1 MSKYVLSL
9 IIMSLII
16 FSTLKRV
23 DNYSTFVRGAKKS
36 LNLVFDIFA
45 YIIAIFIVVELLNKS
60 GLIDKL
66 SLILSPI
73 FNFLGIPSEL
83 TELVLVKPFSGSGG
97 LAILH
102 NIFETYG
109 VDSYISKCACVI
121 LGSSET
127 VFYVSSVYFSNTS
140 VKKLGK
146 AIPIALFCCFISVII
161 SCFVCK
167 FI

>member
-1 MSKYVLSL
+1 MSNYILPL
-9 IIMSLII
+9 LIMSLII
-16 FSTLKRV
+16 ISTFKKV

-45 YIIAIFIVVELLNKS
+45 YIITIFIVVELLNKS
-60 GLIDKL
+60 GIMAKL
-66 SLILSPI
+66 SLCLSPI
-73 FNFLGIPSEL
+73 FNFLGIPTEL

-97 LAILH
+97 LALLS

-146 AIPIALFCCFISVII
+146 AIPIALLCCFISVII

>member
-1 MSKYVLSL
+1 MSNYILPIL
-9 IIMSLII
+9 IMSLII
-16 FSTLKRV
+16 ISSFKKV
-23 DNYSTFVRGAKKS
+23 NNYTTFVRGAKKS

-45 YIIAIFIVVELLNKS
+45 YIVAIFIVVELLNKS
-60 GLIDKL
+60 GIMSHLTT
-66 SLILSPI
+66 ILCPI

-97 LAILH
+97 LALLT
-102 NIFETYG
+102 NIFDTYG

-127 VFYVSSVYFSNTS
+127 VFYVSSVYFSGTS

-146 AIPIALFCCFISVII
+146 AIPIALICCFVSVII
-161 SCFVCK
+161 SCFICR

>member
-1 MSKYVLSL
+1 MSNYIIPFL
-9 IIMSLII
+9 IMSLII
-16 FSTLKRV
+16 ISSIKKV
-23 DNYSTFVRGAKKS
+23 NNYSTFVCGAKKS
-36 LNLVFDIFA
+36 IALVFDIFA

-60 GLIDKL
+60 GIISKL
-66 SLILSPI
+66 TIALSPL
-73 FNFLGIPSEL
+73 FSFLGIPSEL

-97 LAILH
+97 LAILY

-127 VFYVSSVYFSNTS
+127 VFYVSSVYFSETS

-146 AIPIALFCCFISVII
+146 AIPIALICCFVSVII